1 MIGRAKRTGFS
12 SGNLWP
18 IRQIESFQ
26 NGWSLPTKTTISLS
40 SRRNLRLL
48 KEKCK
53 RRSKK
58 DDMWIFI
65 CLTVQRQYYHLT
77 MKRNQRVISMENME
91 QEIVE
96 EFIRKVKVIK
106 ESKQGFLDRD
116 TINKLADVWV
126 SSFRKSRKICP

>member
-1 MIGRAKRTGFS
+1 
-12 SGNLWP
+12 
-18 IRQIESFQ
+18 
-26 NGWSLPTKTTISLS
+26 
-40 SRRNLRLL
+40 
-48 KEKCK
+48 
-53 RRSKK
+53 
-58 DDMWIFI
+58 MWIFI

-77 MKRNQRVISMENME
+77 MKRSQKLICMENME

-116 TINKLADVWV
+116 TINKLEDVWV